1 MTKTNRVAA
10 TMMAAAMGTSMIGV
24 IPAAAEEE
32 RETLKLALTQSSM
45 VTDYENNYFTKY
57 LEDKLNINIE
67 FYMLPADS
75 AEARTKVNLMATSN
89 EDLPDV
95 MITDNFLTNEMIL
108 QLGDSG
114 FFTPLND
121 YLNDPEI
128 MPNFNAIPDDDREA
142 ILKATTQADGNIYGF
157 AAYEPETWNLTPN
170 RMFINRA
177 WLDKLGLEVPTT
189 TDELKTVL
197 EAFRDGDPN
206 GNGVQDEIGVYG
218 FAGGGYGEN
227 TVDALMNAFI
237 FWNGGLSLSDDGTE
251 VIAPFTQD
259 AWREGLT
266 YLNELSSEGL
276 LSANIFTD
284 DGQQFKA
291 ILNQETPIVGL
302 TTAGSLSNWP
312 DVKNNKNFAEME
324 MIEPLKGPEGVQ
336 YTPYNPY
343 TPGQEMYIIEGTDKL
358 DLALKFADE
367 FFNIDTGLIER
378 FGEEGVD
385 WTRDPKDL
393 EGQTNAY
400 VEAGLYDKLS
410 MLVISTIWSDNQSQT
425 WRNHGPRYASLE
437 MGNTVY
443 DYSSGNKFDVNDP
456 TQLNAKCY
464 ELYYPKHPEYV
475 LPTLKYTLDETEL
488 IQEQLTTLPTFVD
501 QCMAEFITGAR
512 SLDDA
517 GWNAYLDELETMGLS
532 TWLETA
538 QVAYDR
544 TK

>member
-1 MTKTNRVAA
+1 MTKTKRVAA
-10 TMMAAAMGTSMIGV
+10 MMMAAAMGTSIIGV

-75 AEARTKVNLMATSN
+75 AEARTTVNLMATSN

-218 FAGGGYGEN
+218 FAGGDYGEN

-437 MGNTVY
+437 MGSTVY
-443 DYSSGNKFDVNDP
+443 DYSYGNKFDVNDP